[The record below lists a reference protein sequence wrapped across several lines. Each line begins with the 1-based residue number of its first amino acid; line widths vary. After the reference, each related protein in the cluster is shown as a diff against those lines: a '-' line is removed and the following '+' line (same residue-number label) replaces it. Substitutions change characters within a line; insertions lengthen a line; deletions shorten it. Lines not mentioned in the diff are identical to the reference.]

1 MVTTKMHVAFLRQ
14 GSQVLGSHESSS
26 GLSKPSSPTA
36 PRDFSSTALRFC
48 RYLSSSFPNSCRA
61 CCSIARSSGAGPS
74 CCLPPSSSDH
84 ESRETTRVALRTGR
98 AAMQKG
104 RQGAVCTVA
113 EYLPQP
119 RTAQQARPSA
129 PPKVF
134 TRDARAARV
143 LTSSWSATRRRHGRK
158 CRRRTAPTSPRPA
171 VLQTPRARQSPA
183 AAPRELE
190 RGCFS
195 D

>member
-1 MVTTKMHVAFLRQ
+1 M
-14 GSQVLGSHESSS
+14 GSHESSS

-61 CCSIARSSGAGPS
+61 CCSIARSSGAGP

-84 ESRETTRVALRTGR
+84 ESLETTRVALRTGR

-119 RTAQQARPSA
+119 LTAQQARPSA

-134 TRDARAARV
+134 AWVAQRERSHRLGQPRGDGMAESV
-143 LTSSWSATRRRHGRK
+143 DDEQRRHRLGLPCSGHRSRDNRPQQRRK
-158 CRRRTAPTSPRPA
+158 NCPQQLCLTTVPA
-171 VLQTPRARQSPA
+171 Q
-183 AAPRELE
+183 RELLHLH
-190 RGCFS
+190 G
-195 D
+195 